1 MSNLFLIGIYVLI
14 LANALVCGGV
24 VFFLIV
30 FLKRQKEG
38 FRYII
43 ERINQLEKKT
53 TVKKTDAQ
61 TTYLSIPVNEP
72 ISKYEKVSLPDDVK
86 IDFIED

>member
-53 TVKKTDAQ
+53 TVKKQ
-61 TTYLSIPVNEP
+61 MPKQHICLYLLMNRYLSM
-72 ISKYEKVSLPDDVK
+72 KK
-86 IDFIED
+86 